1 MFCLTLASCYLVSMA
16 LERRGAA
23 IPSGPKF
30 VVYSASA
37 VGNDVLPPLK
47 ELEGF
52 NVLYVSFAPSV
63 SSLVLTLAPARN
75 LGFLQCDGAHDQA
88 QNWAN
93 LSASQR
99 EKLKEQYNHA
109 GVSLVV
115 TAFGA
120 NDLPATAGRDPTSAA
135 ESMAQFVQGNH
146 LDGIDVDYEEVKLM
160 QDKSGAA
167 EAWVSTYTQ
176 ALRSHLPKGQ
186 FILSHART
194 SLRSTLRVG

>member
-1 MFCLTLASCYLVSMA
+1 MA
-16 LERRGAA
+16 R
-23 IPSGPKF
+23 
-30 VVYSASA
+30 
-37 VGNDVLPPLK
+37 
-47 ELEGF
+47 
-52 NVLYVSFAPSV
+52 APSV
-63 SSLVLTLAPARN
+63 SSLLLTLTPART

-99 EKLKEQYNHA
+99 EKLKDQYNHA
-109 GVSLVV
+109 GVSIVV

-120 NDLPATAGRDPTSAA
+120 NDLPATAGRDPTSVA

-194 SLRSTLRVG
+194 SLSSTLHVGLSLTEGVFFVLVGSGRTVVRSQVLSGGRVPRRGQESRGSR